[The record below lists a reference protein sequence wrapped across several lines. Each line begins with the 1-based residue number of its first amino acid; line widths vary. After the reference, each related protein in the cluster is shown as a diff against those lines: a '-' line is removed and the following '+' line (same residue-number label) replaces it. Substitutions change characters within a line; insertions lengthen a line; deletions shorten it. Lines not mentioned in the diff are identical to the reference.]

1 MNVTPTM
8 LEMFMV
14 TDDNGEVK
22 AGPFFYAQE
31 AQEWINE
38 NGGEDD

>member
-1 MNVTPTM
+1 MKVKSTM

-14 TDDNGEVK
+14 TNDDGEVI

-31 AQEWINE
+31 AQEWIDE
-38 NGGEDD
+38 NGGDDD